1 MTHGMTIT
9 GPTLEK
15 RISGSP
21 KSASSAAIV
30 RSQTIASSQPPPR
43 QWPCTEAITGF
54 FMFHGVSSRVA
65 SSVSEACQASALPRR
80 AARAGL
86 GEMS

>member
-1 MTHGMTIT
+1 MNGMISA

-30 RSQTIASSQPPPR
+30 MSHIITISQPPPR
-43 QWPCTEAITGF
+43 QWPCTEAITGLR
-54 FMFHGVSSRVA
+54 MSHGVISRRDVVGERLVPGQRVA
-65 SSVSEACQASALPRR
+65 L
-80 AARAGL
+80 AARRGPGSA
-86 GEMS
+86 

>member
-1 MTHGMTIT
+1 M
-9 GPTLEK
+9 
-15 RISGSP
+15 
-21 KSASSAAIV
+21 
-30 RSQTIASSQPPPR
+30 ASSQPPPR

-65 SSVSEACQASALPRR
+65 SSVSEACQASALPLR

>member
-9 GPTLEK
+9 GPTLEN
-15 RISGSP
+15 RIAGSP

-30 RSQTIASSQPPPR
+30 RSHTMASSQPPPR
-43 QWPCTEAITGF
+43 QWPCTEAMTGF
-54 FMFHGVSSRVA
+54 FMVHGVSSSVA
-65 SSVSEACQASALPRR
+65 SSVSEACHASALPLR
-80 AARAGL
+80 AARAGF